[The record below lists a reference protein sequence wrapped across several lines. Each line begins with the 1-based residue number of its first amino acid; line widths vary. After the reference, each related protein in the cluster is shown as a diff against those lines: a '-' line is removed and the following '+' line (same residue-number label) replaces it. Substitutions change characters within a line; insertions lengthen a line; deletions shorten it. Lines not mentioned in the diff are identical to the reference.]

1 MRHAAIAALGIAAV
15 ANAETMFTL
24 SDSMVVWNGGFAADI
39 GNGWIGSGWDRFPGY
54 SPPWNPIGQPQ
65 FCLAPPQAVPMPAPQ
80 PPAVPPQ
87 VVVVVQAPPPP
98 PPPLP
103 VLTFHIAGQVLHVQ
117 RTW

>member
-54 SPPWNPIGQPQ
+54 SPPWNPIGQPG
-65 FCLAPPQAVPMPAPQ
+65 FCLAAPQAQAVPMPAA
-80 PPAVPPQ
+80 PAPQ
-87 VVVVVQAPPPP
+87 VVVVVPPPP
-98 PPPLP
+98 PQPLP
-103 VLTFHIAGQVLHVQ
+103 VLTFNIAGQVLHVQ